1 MSDLEKI
8 IAINRQ
14 RLGLDPHDVASDQD
28 FSSSVGAHERLC
40 VYGTLRTGE
49 ENHHLMMPLEGQW
62 HDVTY
67 PGYFSPPDD
76 SYDYPRV
83 AWTPAGDNNPAQLVI
98 SDKLPT
104 HWPDLDEFEGEDY
117 CRLLTTVESAAGS
130 WVANIY
136 GFISSTRTHLL
147 MMDGM
152 NVHDDKD

>member
-8 IAINRQ
+8 VAINRQ
-14 RLGLDPHDVASDQD
+14 RLGLDPHDVSADQA
-28 FSSSVGAHERLC
+28 FSTSVGAHERLC
-40 VYGTLRTGE
+40 VYGTLCTGE
-49 ENHHLMMPLEGQW
+49 ENHHLITPLEGQW

-76 SYDYPRV
+76 SYEYPRI
-83 AWTPAGDNNPAQLVI
+83 AWTPVGDANPGEVVI
-98 SDKLPT
+98 SNKLPM
-104 HWPDLDEFEGEDY
+104 HWAALDEFEGKDY
-117 CRLLTTVESAAGS
+117 CRMLTIVQASSGPMI
-130 WVANIY
+130 ANIY